1 MLECFVPF
9 ADNRRSTVLSE
20 FTFELGAPRLHS
32 AMRCRLHL
40 HPRPR
45 SGQWSVVGGRW
56 SEVITGLYSHFVLYW
71 SSTVVLRTIPY
82 CTVLYPPLPSSTLP
96 QEPRST
102 LDRESSTLVAVP
114 APPCS
119 SEKQATIHYPPG
131 RARPPRPKNNLDND
145 STKPPVAQPTTK
157 SF

>member
-56 SEVITGLYSHFVLYW
+56 SEVITGLYSNFVLYW
-71 SSTVVLRTIPY
+71 SSTVVLRT
-82 CTVLYPPLPSSTLP
+82 TVYRTVPSSTLLYPPLPYRKN
-96 QEPRST
+96 QDPRWIVNH
-102 LDRESSTLVAVP
+102 L
-114 APPCS
+114 
-119 SEKQATIHYPPG
+119 H
-131 RARPPRPKNNLDND
+131 
-145 STKPPVAQPTTK
+145 
-157 SF
+157 